1 MNCTTCGTETKNHVM
16 SIPFCSEHYPTVE
29 TQDEIRAFMEKYI
42 LKGER
47 RRVIEQIRHEEREHI
62 KQTILIKLMPYLTDE
77 QREKLVEVL
86 KSV

>member
-1 MNCTTCGTETKNHVM
+1 M
-16 SIPFCSEHYPTVE
+16 
-29 TQDEIRAFMEKYI
+29 QMEEMPVLEDVI
-42 LKGER
+42 QSLLPDTALIKGER

-62 KQTILIKLMPYLTDE
+62 KQTILIKLVPFLTDE

>member
-1 MNCTTCGTETKNHVM
+1 M
-16 SIPFCSEHYPTVE
+16 I
-29 TQDEIRAFMEKYI
+29 DI

-62 KQTILIKLMPYLTDE
+62 KQTVLIKLVPYLTDE